1 MDYGLVFY
9 ILGQVLKVE
18 SALMLFPLAVSII
31 YKEGTSTYLIW
42 LFVSIISLVLG
53 IILSIKKP
61 KGRPLNLRDGNICVG
76 LTWIVMSVIGTL
88 PFVLTKD
95 IPNFIDA
102 FFETVSGFTT
112 TGASI
117 LPKVEVLRRSTMFWH
132 SFTHW
137 IGGMGI
143 FVFIMSFLPLLG
155 SSTIHLMRAESP
167 GYSVDRMLP
176 RLKDTAKDLYKIY
189 LFITAL
195 MISVLFFC
203 KMPFFDNICLTFGS
217 LGTGGFAVKNDSI
230 ASYTSLQQNIIM
242 IFMIFSGVNYSVYFA
257 MKRRDFKSAVKN
269 EEVRWY
275 FLIIIMAAILIFLEL
290 SGFNQN
296 RTVYF
301 RISDALKHS
310 FFQVGSI
317 ITTTGYSSTD
327 FDLWPSLS
335 KAVLLMLM
343 MLGACAG
350 STGGGFK
357 VSRFLI
363 LAKEI
368 KSEMRAMFHPNS
380 VRKIR
385 LSGTVISSEA
395 VRSVN
400 VFTAIY
406 IMIFTSSI
414 VLISVDN
421 FNITTNIS
429 AVAATFNNIGPGFSI
444 VGATGSY
451 AGFSAFSKLVL
462 TFDML
467 CGRLELLPM
476 LTLFAPVAWKRR

>member
-1 MDYGLVFY
+1 MDYSLVFY

-18 SALMLFPLAVSII
+18 SALMLFPFAVSLI
-31 YKEGTSTYLIW
+31 YKEGVSTYIIW
-42 LFVSIISLVLG
+42 VSVALISLLFG

-61 KGRPLNLRDGNICVG
+61 EGRPLNLRDGNICVG
-76 LTWIVMSVIGTL
+76 LTWIVMSVIGAL
-88 PFVLTKD
+88 PFVFTQD
-95 IPNFIDA
+95 IPNFVDA

-117 LPKVEVLRRSTMFWH
+117 LQKVEVLRHSTMFWH

-155 SSTIHLMRAESP
+155 SSTIHLMKAESP

-176 RLKDTAKDLYKIY
+176 KLKDTAKDLYKIY

-195 MISVLFFC
+195 MILILFFC
-203 KMPFFDNICLTFGS
+203 KMPLFDNLCLTFGS
-217 LGTGGFAVKNDSI
+217 LGTGGFAVKNDSV
-230 ASYTSLQQNIIM
+230 ASYTSLQQNVIT
-242 IFMIFSGVNYSVYFA
+242 IFMILSGVNYSVYFA
-257 MKRRDFKSAVKN
+257 IKRRDFRNAAKN
-269 EEVRWY
+269 EEMRWY
-275 FLIIIMAAILIFLEL
+275 LLIIAMSTTLIFFEI
-290 SGFNQN
+290 SGLNHDK
-296 RTVYF
+296 TVYF
-301 RISDALKHS
+301 APLDALKHS
-310 FFQVGSI
+310 LFQVGSI

-335 KAVLLMLM
+335 KSVLLMLM

-368 KSEMRAMFHPNS
+368 KSEMRSMFHPNS

-385 LSGTVISSEA
+385 LSGTVISNET
-395 VRSVN
+395 VRAVN

-406 IMIFTSSI
+406 LLIFTSSI
-414 VLISVDN
+414 VIISVDN

-429 AVAATFNNIGPGFSI
+429 AVAATFNNIGPGLSV

-476 LTLFAPVAWKRR
+476 LTLFAPIAWKKR

>member
-1 MDYGLVFY
+1 MDYSLVFY

-18 SALMLFPLAVSII
+18 AALMLFPFAVSLI
-31 YKEGTSTYLIW
+31 YKEGASVYFIW
-42 LFVSIISLVLG
+42 IFVALLSLFLG
-53 IILSIKKP
+53 LILSIKKP
-61 KGRPLNLRDGNICVG
+61 AGRPLNLRDGNICVG
-76 LTWIVMSVIGTL
+76 LTWLVMSVIGAL

-95 IPNFIDA
+95 IPNFVDA

-117 LPKVEVLRRSTMFWH
+117 LPKVEVLRHSTMFWH

-155 SSTIHLMRAESP
+155 SSTIHLMKAESP

-176 RLKDTAKDLYKIY
+176 KLKDTAKDLYIIY
-189 LFITAL
+189 LFITGL
-195 MISVLFFC
+195 MILVLFAC
-203 KMPFFDNICLTFGS
+203 KMPLFDNFCLTFGS

-230 ASYTSLQQNIIM
+230 ASYTSLQQNVIT
-242 IFMIFSGVNYSVYFA
+242 IFMVLSGVNYSVYFA
-257 MKRRDFKSAVKN
+257 VKRRDFKNALKN

-275 FLIIIMAAILIFLEL
+275 FFIIFMSAALIFIEL
-290 SGFNQN
+290 IGLNKGK
-296 RTVYF
+296 TVYF
-301 RISDALKHS
+301 GIFDALKHS
-310 FFQVGSI
+310 LFQVGSI

-335 KAVLLMLM
+335 KAVILMLM

-363 LAKEI
+363 LTKEI
-368 KSEMRAMFHPNS
+368 KSEMRSIFHPDS

-385 LSGTVISSEA
+385 LSGNVVSKEA

-406 IMIFTSSI
+406 LLIFTSSI

-429 AVAATFNNIGPGFSI
+429 AVAATFNNIGPGLSV

-476 LTLFAPVAWKRR
+476 LTLIAPMAWKRR